1 MRCANCGTESQEG
14 KRFCADCGAALA
26 PAASGGIPLGKT
38 FVSESTRLLKGE
50 RRHLTIL
57 FCDLVNSTGLAAER
71 DPEEWQEIVAE
82 YRRAA
87 GRAILRLGGYVARY
101 LGDGLLVYFGW
112 PTANE
117 DDAERAVLAGLAI
130 VEAME
135 ALNPRLVGEKG
146 VELLVRVG
154 IDSGSVVIGEC
165 GTGEVDVF
173 GDAPNIASRVQSVSP
188 PNAVLM
194 TSAAHDLVAGRFK
207 VEDCGLHRFAGIERP
222 VQLYRAVRPSGIR
235 RSWRHGAG
243 QRPTPFIGREAELNL
258 LSSSWINVCKGAGQ
272 FVLVTGEPGI
282 GKSRLVEEFRFRIK
296 DENHLWIDCAGKR
309 FFESTPFHVVTDMLE
324 RGFGWRGDESKEER
338 VTQLER
344 VLQLVGLK
352 LEEALPLIAGMFDLP
367 VPQKYPPL
375 IFSADQRRARLLT
388 VLGNWALSAARL
400 QPLVIAIED
409 LHWVDPST
417 IELMQLLVE
426 QAATAPLMLIGT
438 SRPEFNAPWPM
449 RAHHARITLNRF
461 NDHQTREMVAGV
473 ATRGRLLGAPAAI
486 LVSLIMV
493 PATSETLTGG
503 ALLSHVVDAVVK
515 RADGVPLFA
524 EELARLLLET
534 EGRSQTREIPATL
547 QDSLRARLDQLGRA
561 KEIAQLASV
570 IGREFSYE
578 LLRAVSAL
586 SDEELRS
593 GLARLADAELIYA
606 RGLPPQANYRFK
618 HALIQ
623 DAAYEALLKS
633 KRRELHAAVAR
644 TITEKVFAL
653 AEAQPEVIALH
664 WTQAGEAE
672 LAAAAWKNAA
682 NIAYARSAFKEAET
696 AYRQAL
702 GMLRTLPVSPKR
714 DTKELDLCSGLNRVL
729 QLTQGYAAPETVEAA
744 ARARSLAEKSGN
756 LSQLIREEAK
766 IWRGV
771 ITAGDYAGAIAL
783 ADRILDLSHG
793 DGDHPARLV
802 FALNAQMQTRFYTG
816 DLQAVE
822 EHYER
827 LSPLIDNLGEKQ
839 APGNNIVAIGVASF
853 TAWVLGRSDR
863 ARQRIARALAFAQE
877 SKNPYDLAMALHFMA
892 NLHASAERDPDRTEE
907 TAAQMLDLSKK
918 NGFSYAASLALGPLG
933 WARAQKGAG
942 RESAEMMR
950 QALADQVASG
960 ARVSICLSLNR
971 LAEVEALS
979 ETSKAL
985 TTIEEALTA
994 NPQERIYRPQSLTIR
1009 GTLKDQLGEGAAAEE
1024 DFREAMRLA
1033 QAMGAKAFE
1042 LRAATA
1048 LARLLQTRCDPV
1060 AARGVLAPVY
1070 AWFTEGHDLSD
1081 LKDARALLDQLG
1093 E

>member
-1 MRCANCGTESQEG
+1 MRCATCGAESQEG

-26 PAASGGIPLGKT
+26 PAASGGVALGST
-38 FVSESTRLLKGE
+38 SVSDATRLLKGE

-57 FCDLVNSTGLAAER
+57 FCDLVNSTRLAAER
-71 DPEEWQEIVAE
+71 DPEEWQDIIAE

-87 GRAILRLGGYVARY
+87 GEAILRFGGYVARY

-117 DDAERAVLAGLAI
+117 DDAERAVRAGLAI

-135 ALNPRLVGEKG
+135 AWNLRLAAERG

-154 IDSGSVVIGEC
+154 IDSGSVVIGES
-165 GTGEVDVF
+165 GTGEVDIF

-194 TSAAHDLVAGRFK
+194 TSTAHDLVAGRFK
-207 VEDCGLHRFAGIERP
+207 VEDCGLHRFAGIERS
-222 VQLYRAVRPSGIR
+222 VQLYRAVRPSGVR

-243 QRPTPFIGREAELNL
+243 EWPTPFIGREAELAL
-258 LSSSWINVCKGAGQ
+258 LRNSWINVCKGAGR

-282 GKSRLVEEFRFRIK
+282 GKSRLVEEFRSSIK
-296 DENHLWIDCAGKR
+296 DENHLWIDCAGER

-324 RGFGWRGDESKEER
+324 RGLAWRGDESKEER
-338 VTQLER
+338 VARLER
-344 VLQLVGLK
+344 VLQHVGLK

-375 IFSADQRRARLLT
+375 IFSADQRRARLLA
-388 VLGNWALSAARL
+388 ALSGWVFGAARL

-438 SRPEFNAPWPM
+438 SRPEFIAPWPM

-461 NDHQTREMVAGV
+461 NDHQTRKMVTGV
-473 ATRGRLLGAPAAI
+473 AARAH
-486 LVSLIMV
+486 
-493 PATSETLTGG
+493 
-503 ALLSHVVDAVVK
+503 LLSHVVDAVVK
-515 RADGVPLFA
+515 RSDGVPLFA

-534 EGRSQTREIPATL
+534 ESRSETREIPATL
-547 QDSLRARLDQLGRA
+547 HDSLRARLDRLGSA

-578 LLRAVSAL
+578 LLRTVSPV

-606 RGLPPQANYRFK
+606 RGLPPLANYRFK

-633 KRRELHAAVAR
+633 RRRELHAGVAR
-644 TITEKVFAL
+644 TITERFFAL
-653 AEAQPEVIALH
+653 AEAQPELIALH

-672 LAAAAWKNAA
+672 LAVAAWKNAA
-682 NIAYARSAFKEAET
+682 NVAYTRRAFKEAET

-702 GMLRTLPVSPKR
+702 AMLATLPDSSKR
-714 DTKELDLCSGLNRVL
+714 DARELDLCSGLNRVL
-729 QLTQGYAAPETVEAA
+729 QMTQGYAAPETVEAA
-744 ARARSLAEKSGN
+744 ARARLLAEKSGS

-766 IWRGV
+766 IWRAV

-793 DGDHPARLV
+793 DGDHPARMV

-827 LSPLIDNLGEKQ
+827 LSPLIDTLGEKQ
-839 APGNNIVAIGVASF
+839 APGNNIVAIGIACL
-853 TAWVLGRSDR
+853 TAWVLGRSIS
-863 ARQRIARALAFAQE
+863 ARQRIERALAFAQK
-877 SKNPYDLAMALHFMA
+877 SKNPYDLAMALHFLA
-892 NLHASAERDPDRTEE
+892 NLYASAERDPDRAEE
-907 TAAQMLDLSKK
+907 TAAQLLAVSEK

-942 RESAEMMR
+942 RESAASMR

-960 ARVSICLSLNR
+960 ARVSICLTLNR

-979 ETSKAL
+979 ATSKAL
-985 TTIEEALTA
+985 ATIEEALTA
-994 NPQERIYRPQSLTIR
+994 NPQERIFRPESLTIR
-1009 GTLKDQLGEGAAAEE
+1009 GTLKYQLGDAASAEA
-1024 DFREAMRLA
+1024 DFREAMSLA

-1042 LRAATA
+1042 LRAATS
-1048 LARLLQTRCDPV
+1048 LARLLQTRRGAD
-1060 AARGVLAPVY
+1060 AARCVLAPVY
-1070 AWFTEGHDLSD
+1070 AWFTEGHDLPD
-1081 LKDARALLDQLG
+1081 LRDARALLDQLG
-1093 E
+1093 D

>member
-1 MRCANCGTESQEG
+1 MRCATCGTESQEG

-26 PAASGGIPLGKT
+26 PASGGIPLGT
-38 FVSESTRLLKGE
+38 TSRVSESTRLLQGE

-57 FCDLVNSTGLAAER
+57 FCDLVNSTRLAAER
-71 DPEEWQEIVAE
+71 DPEEWHDIVAE

-87 GRAILRLGGYVARY
+87 GEVILRFGGYVARY

-117 DDAERAVLAGLAI
+117 DDAERAVLTGLAI
-130 VEAME
+130 VEAMK
-135 ALNPRLVGEKG
+135 AWNRRVAGEKG
-146 VELLVRVG
+146 IELLVRVG
-154 IDSGSVVIGEC
+154 IDSGSVVIGEY
-165 GTGEVDVF
+165 GSGEVDVF

-194 TSAAHDLVAGRFK
+194 TSAAHDLVAGRIK
-207 VEDCGLHRFAGIERP
+207 VEDGGLHRFAGIERP
-222 VQLYRAVRPSGIR
+222 VQLYRAVRPSGVR
-235 RSWRHGAG
+235 RSWRDGAA
-243 QRPTPFIGREAELNL
+243 QRATPFIGREAELNL
-258 LSSSWINVCKGAGQ
+258 LRSSWINVCKGEGQ

-282 GKSRLVEEFRFRIK
+282 GKSRLVEEFRSRIK

-309 FFESTPFHVVTDMLE
+309 FFESTPFHAVTSMLAQ
-324 RGFGWRGDESKEER
+324 GFGWRGDESKEER
-338 VTQLER
+338 VAQLER
-344 VLQLVGLK
+344 VLELAGLK
-352 LEEALPLIAGMFDLP
+352 LEEALPLIAEMFDLP

-388 VLGNWALSAARL
+388 ALGGWVFGAARL
-400 QPLVIAIED
+400 QPLVIAVED

-438 SRPEFNAPWPM
+438 SRPEFSEPWPM
-449 RAHHARITLNRF
+449 RAHHARITLDRF

-473 ATRGRLLGAPAAI
+473 ATR
-486 LVSLIMV
+486 
-493 PATSETLTGG
+493 
-503 ALLSHVVDAVVK
+503 ALLQGHVVDAVVK
-515 RADGVPLFA
+515 RSDGVPLFA

-534 EGRSQTREIPATL
+534 EGRSETREIPATL
-547 QDSLRARLDQLGRA
+547 HDSLRARLDRLGSA

-570 IGREFSYE
+570 IGREFSYD
-578 LLRAVSAL
+578 LLRAVSPV

-593 GLARLADAELIYA
+593 GLARLANAELIYA

-633 KRRELHAAVAR
+633 RRRELHAGVAR
-644 TITEKVFAL
+644 TITERFFAL

-672 LAAAAWKNAA
+672 LAVAAWKNAA
-682 NIAYARSAFKEAET
+682 NIAYARRAFKEAET

-702 GMLRTLPVSPKR
+702 AMLAILPDSPKR
-714 DTKELDLCSGLNRVL
+714 DAMELDLCSGLNRVL

-744 ARARSLAEKSGN
+744 ARARSLAEKSGS

-766 IWRGV
+766 IWRAV

-783 ADRILDLSHG
+783 ADRIFDLSHG

-827 LSPLIDNLGEKQ
+827 LSPLIDTVGEKQ
-839 APGNNIVAIGVASF
+839 APGNNIVAIGIACL
-853 TAWVLGRSDR
+853 TAWVLGWSDR
-863 ARQRIARALAFAQE
+863 ARQRIARALAFAQK
-877 SKNPYDLAMALHFMA
+877 SKNPYDLAMALHFLA
-892 NLHASAERDPDRTEE
+892 NLQTSAERDPDRTEE
-907 TAAQMLDLSKK
+907 TATQLLALSEK

-942 RESAEMMR
+942 RESAASMR
-950 QALADQVASG
+950 QALADQIASG
-960 ARVSICLSLNR
+960 ARVSICLMLNR
-971 LAEVEALS
+971 IAEVEALS
-979 ETSKAL
+979 ATSKAL

-1009 GTLKDQLGEGAAAEE
+1009 GTLKHRLGEGASAEA
-1024 DFREAMRLA
+1024 DFREAMSLA

-1048 LARLLQTRCDPV
+1048 LARLLQTRRDPV
-1060 AARGVLAPVY
+1060 AARSVLAPVY
-1070 AWFTEGHDLSD
+1070 GWFKEGHDLSD
-1081 LKDARALLDQLG
+1081 LKDAKALLDQLG

>member
-1 MRCANCGTESQEG
+1 MRCPTCGTESQEG
-14 KRFCADCGAALA
+14 KRFCADCGAALSL
-26 PAASGGIPLGKT
+26 AASGGIPLGT
-38 FVSESTRLLKGE
+38 TSQVSESTRRLKGE

-57 FCDLVNSTGLAAER
+57 FCDLVNSTRLAAER
-71 DPEEWQEIVAE
+71 DPEEWQGIVAE

-87 GRAILRLGGYVARY
+87 GQAILRSGGYVARY
-101 LGDGLLVYFGW
+101 LGDGLLVFFGW

-117 DDAERAVLAGLAI
+117 DDGERAVRAGLAI

-135 ALNPRLVGEKG
+135 ALNLRLAGEKG
-146 VELLVRVG
+146 VELLVRIG
-154 IDSGSVVIGEC
+154 IDSGSVVVGDS
-165 GTGEVDVF
+165 GSGEVDVF
-173 GDAPNIASRVQSVSP
+173 GDAPNIASRVQGVSP
-188 PNAVLM
+188 PNAVLI
-194 TSAAHDLVAGRFK
+194 TSAAHNLVKGRFE
-207 VEDCGLHRFAGIERP
+207 VEDCGVHRLAGIERP
-222 VQLYRAVRPSGIR
+222 VQLYRAVRPSGVR

-243 QRPTPFIGREAELNL
+243 HRPTPFVGREAELNL
-258 LSSSWINVCKGAGQ
+258 LRSSWSNVCKGAGQ
-272 FVLVTGEPGI
+272 FVFVTGEPGI
-282 GKSRLVEEFRFRIK
+282 GKSRLVEEFHSRIK
-296 DENHLWIDCAGKR
+296 DEKHLWIDSAGER

-324 RGFGWRGDESKEER
+324 RSFGWRGDESKQER
-338 VTQLER
+338 VAQMER
-344 VLQLVGLK
+344 ALQLVGVK
-352 LEEALPLIAGMFDLP
+352 LEEVIPLIAGVFDLP

-388 VLGNWALSAARL
+388 ALVGCVFGATRL

-426 QAATAPLMLIGT
+426 QAATVPLMLIGT
-438 SRPEFNAPWPM
+438 SRPEFIAPWPM
-449 RAHHARITLNRF
+449 QAHHAKITLNRF

-473 ATRGRLLGAPAAI
+473 ATRAR
-486 LVSLIMV
+486 
-493 PATSETLTGG
+493 
-503 ALLSHVVDAVVK
+503 LLSHVVDVVVK
-515 RADGVPLFA
+515 RSDGVPLFA
-524 EELARLLLET
+524 EELARLLLEG
-534 EGRSQTREIPATL
+534 EGRSETREIPATL
-547 QDSLRARLDQLGRA
+547 HDSLRARLDRLGRA
-561 KEIAQLASV
+561 KEIAQFASV
-570 IGREFSYE
+570 VGREFSYE
-578 LLRAVSAL
+578 LLRAVSPM

-593 GLARLADAELIYA
+593 GLAGLADAQLIYV

-633 KRRELHAAVAR
+633 RRRELHAGVAR
-644 TITEKVFAL
+644 TITQRFVAL

-672 LAAAAWKNAA
+672 PAVAAWKNAA
-682 NIAYARSAFKEAET
+682 NVAYARRAFKEAET

-702 GMLRTLPVSPKR
+702 AMLTTLSESPER
-714 DTKELDLCSGLNRVL
+714 DAKELDLCSGLNRVL

-744 ARARSLAEKSGN
+744 ARARFLAEKSGS
-756 LSQLIREEAK
+756 LSQLVREEAK
-766 IWRGV
+766 IWRAV

-783 ADRILDLSHG
+783 ADRILDLSHS

-827 LSPLIDNLGEKQ
+827 LSPLIDTVGEKQ
-839 APGNNIVAIGVASF
+839 APGNNIVAIGIASL

-863 ARQRIARALAFAQE
+863 ARQRMVRAVGFARK
-877 SKNPYDLAMALHFMA
+877 SKNPYDLAMALHFLA
-892 NLHASAERDPDRTEE
+892 NLHASAERDPDRTEK
-907 TAAQMLDLSKK
+907 TAAQLLTLSEK

-933 WARAQKGAG
+933 WARSQKGAG
-942 RESAEMMR
+942 RESAASMR

-960 ARVSICLSLNR
+960 ARVSICLTLNR
-971 LAEVEALS
+971 LAEVEAL
-979 ETSKAL
+979 TAPSKAL
-985 TTIEEALTA
+985 KTIEEALTA

-1009 GTLKDQLGEGAAAEE
+1009 GTLKHRLGEGASAEA
-1024 DFREAMRLA
+1024 DFREAMSLA

-1048 LARLLQTRCDPV
+1048 LARLLQTRRDPV
-1060 AARGVLAPVY
+1060 AARSVLAPVY
-1070 AWFTEGHDLSD
+1070 GWFTEGHYLSD